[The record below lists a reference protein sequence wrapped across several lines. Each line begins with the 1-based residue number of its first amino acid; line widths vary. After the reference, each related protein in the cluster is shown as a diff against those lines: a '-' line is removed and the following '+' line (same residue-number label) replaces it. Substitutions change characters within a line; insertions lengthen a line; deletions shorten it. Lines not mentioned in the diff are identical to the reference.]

1 MSTFVAA
8 WRFKMS
14 QFASHTIQSIHPVN
28 IMPARNWTPVLETRD
43 GPRYLAIA
51 AAVEADIAAG
61 RLAPGDRLPP
71 QRDLAQRLG
80 LDFTTVA
87 RGYVEAGKRGLLE
100 SVVGRGT
107 FVRRKAMVRGEAGPR
122 RSRADFT
129 MNMPPEPED
138 HALLARMR
146 EGFKSVAE
154 DLDSLLRYQGFG
166 GSPADRDAA
175 TAWLGRRALVPSQ
188 ERVFLAPGAHGAMV
202 GIFSLLAKVGETV
215 LCEAITYP
223 GVRAI
228 AAQLGLRLIGVAT
241 DGDGVVPDALDEA
254 IRTHAPKAI
263 YLNPT
268 LQNPTTVTIPERRR
282 AEICALARRYS
293 TPIVED
299 DAYGFIP
306 THGPAPLAAMAPDIC
321 WHIAGLAKCI
331 GAGLRLAYVVAPDT
345 RAGWSFNAAMRAL
358 HVMASP
364 ITAAVATR
372 WIHDGTADTI
382 LRFIR
387 AESAARERIAAKWL
401 EPGTYLSDPL
411 SFNIWLPL
419 SNGWTRSV
427 FVNHVRAAGLGVVPS
442 DAFVASGPPPEAV
455 RVGLGG
461 PVSRSQVERGLEL
474 LAHTLAT
481 NPEAVVS

>member
-1 MSTFVAA
+1 MKS
-8 WRFKMS
+8 W
-14 QFASHTIQSIHPVN
+14 
-28 IMPARNWTPVLETRD
+28 MPGLLGQE

-51 AAVEADIAAG
+51 AAIEADIGLG

-71 QRDLAQRLG
+71 QRELAQRLG

-87 RGYVEAGKRGLLE
+87 RGYGEAGKRGLLDC
-100 SVVGRGT
+100 VVGRGT

-138 HALLARMR
+138 ADLLARMR
-146 EGFKSVAE
+146 EGFVSVAG

-175 TAWLGRRALVPSQ
+175 TAWLGRRALVPAQ
-188 ERVFLAPGAHGAMV
+188 ERVFLCPGAHGAMV
-202 GIFSLLAKVGETV
+202 GIFSLLARAGETI
-215 LCEAITYP
+215 LCEEITYP
-223 GVRAI
+223 GVRAVC
-228 AAQLGLRLIGVAT
+228 AQLGLRLVGVAT
-241 DGDGVVPDALDEA
+241 DGDGILPEALDEA
-254 IRTHAPKAI
+254 IAAHAPKAI

-268 LQNPTTVTIPERRR
+268 LQNPTTITIPERRR
-282 AEICALARRYS
+282 AAICAIARRRQ

-306 THGPAPLAAMAPDIC
+306 THGPAPLAAIAPDIC

-331 GAGLRLAYVVAPDT
+331 GAGLRLAYVVAPDA
-345 RAGWSFNAAMRAL
+345 RAGWSFNSAMRAL
-358 HVMASP
+358 CVMASP
-364 ITAAVATR
+364 ICAAVATR
-372 WIHDGTADTI
+372 WIHDGTADMI

-387 AESAARERIAAKWL
+387 AESMARERIAAKWL

-419 SNGWTRSV
+419 RNGWTRSV
-427 FVNHVRAAGLGVVPS
+427 FVNHVRAAGLGVAPS
-442 DAFVASGPPPEAV
+442 DPFVAAGIAPEAV

-461 PVSRSQVERGLEL
+461 PVARKQVERGLEL
-474 LAHTLAT
+474 IAHTLET
-481 NPEAVVS
+481 RPEAVAS

>member
-1 MSTFVAA
+1 
-8 WRFKMS
+8 
-14 QFASHTIQSIHPVN
+14 
-28 IMPARNWTPVLETRD
+28 MPTRTWTPGLETRE

-51 AAVEADIAAG
+51 AAIEADVAAG

-71 QRDLAQRLG
+71 QRELARRLD

-107 FVRRKAMVRGEAGPR
+107 FVRRKAFVRGEAGPR

-138 HALLARMR
+138 AELLARMR
-146 EGFKSVAE
+146 DGFRSVAE
-154 DLDSLLRYQGFG
+154 DLDRLLRYQGFG

-202 GIFSLLAKVGETV
+202 GIFSLLAKAGEAI
-215 LCEAITYP
+215 LCEEITYP

-241 DGDGVVPDALDEA
+241 DGDGVIPEALEERDPRPCAEGDLSQPDAAEPDDDHDP
-254 IRTHAPKAI
+254 RAPAR
-263 YLNPT
+263 PRSAT
-268 LQNPTTVTIPERRR
+268 RASARRSDRRGRRLRLHPDPR
-282 AEICALARRYS
+282 AGALAA
-293 TPIVED
+293 I
-299 DAYGFIP
+299 
-306 THGPAPLAAMAPDIC
+306 APDIC

-331 GAGLRLAYVVAPDT
+331 GAGLRLAYVVAPDA

-358 HVMASP
+358 CVMASP
-364 ITAAVATR
+364 ISAAVATR
-372 WIHDGTADTI
+372 WIDDGTADTI

-387 AESAARERIAAKWL
+387 SESMARERIAAKWL
-401 EPGTYLSDPL
+401 EPGAYLSDPL
-411 SFNIWLPL
+411 SFNLWLPL
-419 SNGWTRSV
+419 RNGWTRSA
-427 FVNHVRAAGLGVVPS
+427 FVNQIRATGLGVVPS
-442 DAFVASGPPPEAV
+442 DAFVAGALPPEAV
-455 RVGLGG
+455 RIGLGG
-461 PVSRSQVERGLEL
+461 PVTRSQIERGMEL
-474 LAHTLAT
+474 VAHTLAT

>member
-1 MSTFVAA
+1 MKT
-8 WRFKMS
+8 
-14 QFASHTIQSIHPVN
+14 
-28 IMPARNWTPVLETRD
+28 WTPGLNGRE

-51 AAVEADIAAG
+51 EAIEADIALG

-71 QRDLAQRLG
+71 QRELAQRLG

-87 RGYVEAGKRGLLE
+87 RGYVEAAKRGLVE

-138 HALLARMR
+138 PDLLARMR
-146 EGFKSVAE
+146 EGFASIAE

-166 GSPADRDAA
+166 GSPLDRDAA
-175 TAWLGRRALVPSQ
+175 TSWLGRRALVPAQ
-188 ERVFLAPGAHGAMV
+188 ERVFLSPGAHGAMV
-202 GIFSLLAKVGETV
+202 GIFSLLATAGETI
-215 LCEAITYP
+215 LCEEITYP
-223 GVRAI
+223 GVRAVC
-228 AAQLGLRLIGVAT
+228 AQLGLRLVGVAT
-241 DGDGVVPDALDEA
+241 DGDGVIPEALDEA
-254 IRTHAPKAI
+254 IRLHAPKAI

-268 LQNPTTVTIPERRR
+268 LQNPTTITIPERRR
-282 AEICALARRYS
+282 AAICALARRRK

-306 THGPAPLAAMAPDIC
+306 THGPAPLAAIAPDIC

-331 GAGLRLAYVVAPDT
+331 GAGLRLAYVVAPDA
-345 RAGWSFNAAMRAL
+345 RAGWSFNSAMRTL
-358 HVMASP
+358 CVMASP
-364 ITAAVATR
+364 ITAALATR
-372 WIHDGTADTI
+372 WIHDGTADMI

-387 AESAARERIAAKWL
+387 AESMARERIAAKWL

-419 SNGWTRSV
+419 RNGWTRSV

-442 DAFVASGPPPEAV
+442 DPFVAAGVAPEAV

-461 PVSRSQVERGLEL
+461 PVARSQVERGMEL
-474 LAHTLAT
+474 IAHTLET
-481 NPEAVVS
+481 RPEAVAS

>member
-1 MSTFVAA
+1 MRS
-8 WRFKMS
+8 
-14 QFASHTIQSIHPVN
+14 
-28 IMPARNWTPVLETRD
+28 WTPGLKGRE

-51 AAVEADIAAG
+51 EAIEADIALG

-71 QRDLAQRLG
+71 QRELAQRLG

-87 RGYVEAGKRGLLE
+87 RGYVEAGKRGLVD

-129 MNMPPEPED
+129 MNMPPEPD
-138 HALLARMR
+138 DPDLLARMR
-146 EGFKSVAE
+146 EGFASVAE

-166 GSPADRDAA
+166 GSPLDRDAA
-175 TAWLGRRALVPSQ
+175 TSWLGRRALVPAQ
-188 ERVFLAPGAHGAMV
+188 ERVFLSPGAHGAMV
-202 GIFSLLAKVGETV
+202 GIFSLLAKAGETI
-215 LCEAITYP
+215 LCEEITYP
-223 GVRAI
+223 GVRAVC
-228 AAQLGLRLIGVAT
+228 AQLGLRLVGVAT
-241 DGDGVVPDALDEA
+241 DGDGVIPEALDEA
-254 IRTHAPKAI
+254 ILAHRPKAI

-268 LQNPTTVTIPERRR
+268 LQNPTTITIPERRR
-282 AEICALARRYS
+282 AAICELARRRA

-306 THGPAPLAAMAPDIC
+306 THGPPPLAAIAPDIC

-331 GAGLRLAYVVAPDT
+331 GAGLRLAYVVAPDA
-345 RAGWSFNAAMRAL
+345 RAGWSFNSAMRAL
-358 HVMASP
+358 CVMASP
-364 ITAAVATR
+364 IAAAVATR
-372 WIHDGTADTI
+372 WIQDGAADMI

-387 AESAARERIAAKWL
+387 AESMARERIAAKWL

-419 SNGWTRSV
+419 RNGWTRSV

-442 DAFVASGPPPEAV
+442 DPFVAAGAAPEAV

-461 PVSRSQVERGLEL
+461 PVARSQVERGLEL
-474 LAHTLAT
+474 ISHTLET
-481 NPEAVVS
+481 KPEAVIS

>member
-1 MSTFVAA
+1 V
-8 WRFKMS
+8 K
-14 QFASHTIQSIHPVN
+14 
-28 IMPARNWTPVLETRD
+28 IMPSRLWTPQLQDQE
-43 GPRYLAIA
+43 GPWYLAIA
-51 AAVEADIAAG
+51 EAIQADIAAG

-71 QRDLAQRLG
+71 QRELAQRLG

-107 FVRRKAMVRGEAGPR
+107 FVRRKAMVRGAAGPR
-122 RSRADFT
+122 RSRADFS

-138 HALLARMR
+138 PELLARMR
-146 EGFKSVAE
+146 AGFVSVAE

-166 GSPADRDAA
+166 GSPLDRDAA
-175 TAWLGRRALVPSQ
+175 TSWLGRRALVPAQ
-188 ERVFLAPGAHGAMV
+188 ERVFLTPGAHGAMV
-202 GIFSLLAKVGETV
+202 GIFSLLAKAGETI
-215 LCEAITYP
+215 LCEEITYP

-228 AAQLGLRLIGVAT
+228 SAQLGLRLVGVAT
-241 DGDGVVPDALDEA
+241 DGDGVIPAALEEA
-254 IRTHAPKAI
+254 IAAHAPKAI

-268 LQNPTTVTIPERRR
+268 LQNPTTITIPERRR
-282 AEICALARRYS
+282 AAICALARRRN

-331 GAGLRLAYVVAPDT
+331 GAGLRLAYVVAPDA

-358 HVMASP
+358 CVMASP
-364 ITAAVATR
+364 IAAAVATR
-372 WIHDGTADTI
+372 WINDGTADTI

-387 AESAARERIAAKWL
+387 AESMARERITAKWL

-419 SNGWTRSV
+419 RNGWTRAE
-427 FVNHVRAAGLGVVPS
+427 FVNHVRSAGLGVVAS
-442 DAFVASGPPPEAV
+442 DAFVARGAPPEAV

-474 LAHTLAT
+474 ISHTLDAK
-481 NPEAVVS
+481 PDAVVS

>member
-1 MSTFVAA
+1 M
-8 WRFKMS
+8 
-14 QFASHTIQSIHPVN
+14 
-28 IMPARNWTPVLETRD
+28 RNWTPALQSRE

-51 AAVEADIAAG
+51 DAIEADIVAG
-61 RLAPGDRLPP
+61 RLAPGDGLPP
-71 QRDLAQRLG
+71 QRELARRLG

-107 FVRRKAMVRGEAGPR
+107 FVRRKAMVRGEPGPR

-138 HALLARMR
+138 PELLARMR
-146 EGFKSVAE
+146 AGFASVAE

-166 GSPADRDAA
+166 GSPLDRDAA
-175 TAWLGRRALVPSQ
+175 SAWLGRRALVPSQ
-188 ERVFLAPGAHGAMV
+188 ERLFVAPGAHGAMV
-202 GIFSLLAKVGETV
+202 GIFSLLAKAGETI
-215 LCEAITYP
+215 LCEEITYP

-228 AAQLGLRLIGVAT
+228 CAQLGLRLVGVAT
-241 DGDGVVPDALDEA
+241 DGDGVITEALDEA
-254 IRTHAPKAI
+254 IRAHAPKAI

-282 AEICALARRYS
+282 DAICTLARRRS
-293 TPIVED
+293 VPIVED

-306 THGPAPLAAMAPDIC
+306 THGPPPLAAIAPDIC

-331 GAGLRLAYVVAPDT
+331 GAGLRLAYVVAPDA
-345 RAGWSFNAAMRAL
+345 RSGWSFNAAMRAL
-358 HVMASP
+358 CVMASP
-364 ITAAVATR
+364 IAAAVATR
-372 WIHDGTADTI
+372 WINDGTADTI

-387 AESAARERIAAKWL
+387 AESMARERIAAKWL

-419 SNGWTRSV
+419 RNGWTRSV
-427 FVNHVRAAGLGVVPS
+427 FVNHVRSTGLGVVPS
-442 DAFVASGPPPEAV
+442 DAFVAAGVAPEAV

-461 PVSRSQVERGLEL
+461 PVVRSQIERGLEL
-474 LAHTLAT
+474 ISHLLDTK
-481 NPEAVVS
+481 PEAAAS

>member
-1 MSTFVAA
+1 
-8 WRFKMS
+8 
-14 QFASHTIQSIHPVN
+14 
-28 IMPARNWTPVLETRD
+28 MPMRSWTPALATRD

-51 AAVEADIAAG
+51 AAIEADIAAG

-71 QRDLAQRLG
+71 QRELARRLD

-107 FVRRKAMVRGEAGPR
+107 FVRRKAFVRGEAGPR

-138 HALLARMR
+138 PELLARMR
-146 EGFKSVAE
+146 EGFRNVAE

-188 ERVFLAPGAHGAMV
+188 ERLFLAPGAHGAMV
-202 GIFSLLAKVGETV
+202 GVFSMLAKAGDAI

-228 AAQLGLRLIGVAT
+228 CAQLGLRLIGVAM
-241 DGDGVVPDALDEA
+241 DGDGVIPEALEDTILA
-254 IRTHAPKAI
+254 HAPKAI

-268 LQNPTTVTIPERRR
+268 LQNPTTITIPERRR
-282 AEICALARRYS
+282 TAICELARRHG

-306 THGPAPLAAMAPDIC
+306 THGPAPLAAIAPDIC

-331 GAGLRLAYVVAPDT
+331 GAGLRLAYVVAPDA
-345 RAGWSFNAAMRAL
+345 RAGWSFNAAMRAIC
-358 HVMASP
+358 VMASP
-364 ITAAVATR
+364 ISAAVATR
-372 WIHDGTADTI
+372 WINDGTADTI

-387 AESAARERIAAKWL
+387 AESMARERIAAKWL
-401 EPGTYLSDPL
+401 EPGAYLSDPL
-411 SFNIWLPL
+411 SFNLWLPL
-419 SNGWTRSV
+419 SNDWTRSA
-427 FVNHVRAAGLGVVPS
+427 FVNQIRATGLGVVPS
-442 DAFVASGPPPEAV
+442 DAFVAGAPPPEAV
-455 RVGLGG
+455 RIGLGG
-461 PVSRSQVERGLEL
+461 PVTRSQIERGMERV
-474 LAHTLAT
+474 AHTLAT
-481 NPEAVVS
+481 NPETVVS

>member
-1 MSTFVAA
+1 MKTWA
-8 WRFKMS
+8 
-14 QFASHTIQSIHPVN
+14 
-28 IMPARNWTPVLETRD
+28 PAMKGRE

-51 AAVEADIAAG
+51 EAIEADIALG

-71 QRDLAQRLG
+71 QRELAQRLG

-87 RGYVEAGKRGLLE
+87 RGYVEAAKRGLVE

-138 HALLARMR
+138 PDLLARMR
-146 EGFKSVAE
+146 EGLASVAE
-154 DLDSLLRYQGFG
+154 DFDSLLRYQGFG
-166 GSPADRDAA
+166 GSPLDRDAA
-175 TAWLGRRALVPSQ
+175 TSWLGRRALVPAQ
-188 ERVFLAPGAHGAMV
+188 ERVFLSPGAHGAIV
-202 GIFSLLAKVGETV
+202 GIFSLLAKAGETI
-215 LCEAITYP
+215 LCEEITYP

-228 AAQLGLRLIGVAT
+228 CAQLGLQLVGVAT
-241 DGDGVVPDALDEA
+241 DGDGVIPEALEEA
-254 IRTHAPKAI
+254 ILAHRPKAI

-268 LQNPTTVTIPERRR
+268 LQNPTTITIPERRR
-282 AEICALARRYS
+282 AAICALARRHK

-306 THGPAPLAAMAPDIC
+306 THGPAPLAAIAPDIC

-331 GAGLRLAYVVAPDT
+331 GAGLRLAYVVAPDA
-345 RAGWSFNAAMRAL
+345 RAGWSFNSAMRAL
-358 HVMASP
+358 CVMASP
-364 ITAAVATR
+364 ICAAIATR
-372 WIHDGTADTI
+372 WIHDGTADMI

-387 AESAARERIAAKWL
+387 AESMARERIAAKCL

-419 SNGWTRSV
+419 RNGWTRSV
-427 FVNHVRAAGLGVVPS
+427 FVNQVRAAGLGVVPS
-442 DAFVASGPPPEAV
+442 DPFVASGVAPEAV

-461 PVSRSQVERGLEL
+461 PVARSQVERGLEL
-474 LAHTLAT
+474 ISHTL
-481 NPEAVVS
+481 NSKPETVLS